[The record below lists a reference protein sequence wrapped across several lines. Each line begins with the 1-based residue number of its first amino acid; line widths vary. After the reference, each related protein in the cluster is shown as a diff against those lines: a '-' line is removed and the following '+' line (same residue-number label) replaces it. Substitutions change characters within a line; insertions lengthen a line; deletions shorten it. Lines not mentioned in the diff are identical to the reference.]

1 MRRFSLVLA
10 IAALIV
16 KPALAQ
22 EAPAQKQAIIETSM
36 GTITVALDASH
47 APLTVANFI
56 RYAKEKH
63 FDGTVFYRVVPGA
76 LIQAGSYD
84 AAGKPRA
91 GVHAPIRFEGDNG
104 LKNVRGAVAMA
115 HGDDVNSATSE
126 FFIDLAPLPS
136 LDQDA
141 GNAGFA
147 VFGQVTGGMDVVDK
161 IAASPLGGKGPFAG
175 AAPLTP
181 VVIEKVTISDQPL
194 PAAPPLSTPADT
206 H

>member
-1 MRRFSLVLA
+1 MSA
-10 IAALIV
+10 S
-16 KPALAQ
+16 AQ
-22 EAPAQKQAIIETSM
+22 DMPAQKQATIETSL
-36 GTITVALDASH
+36 GTITVALDASR

-84 AAGKPRA
+84 ANGKPRA

-104 LKNVRGAVAMA
+104 LKNVRGAIAMA
-115 HGDDVNSATSE
+115 HGDDANSATSE
-126 FFIDLAPLPS
+126 FFIDIAPLPS
-136 LDQDA
+136 LDHDA
-141 GNAGFA
+141 NNAGFA

-161 IAASPLGGKGPFAG
+161 IAALPLGGKGPFAG
-175 AAPLTP
+175 AAPVTP
-181 VVIEKVTISDQPL
+181 VVIEKVTIADL
-194 PAAPPLSTPADT
+194 PPAVPPSSAPADP

>member
-1 MRRFSLVLA
+1 M
-10 IAALIV
+10 
-16 KPALAQ
+16 PALAQ
-22 EAPAQKQAIIETSM
+22 DVSAQQQAIIATSL
-36 GTITVALDASH
+36 GTITVTLDTSH
-47 APLTVANFI
+47 APQTVANFI

-84 AAGKPRA
+84 ADGKPRG

-104 LKNVRGAVAMA
+104 LKNIRGAIAMA
-115 HGDDVNSATSE
+115 HGDDPNSATSE
-126 FFIDLAPLPS
+126 FFIDIAPLPS
-136 LDQDA
+136 LDHDA

-161 IAASPLGGKGPFAG
+161 IAALPLGGKSPFEG

-181 VVIEKVTISDQPL
+181 VTIEKVSITETL
-194 PAAPPLSTPADT
+194 HAAAP
-206 H
+206 

>member
-1 MRRFSLVLA
+1 MRKFARTLA
-10 IAALIV
+10 IATLTAM
-16 KPALAQ
+16 PALAQ
-22 EAPAQKQAIIETSM
+22 EAPAQKQAMIETSL
-36 GTITVALDASH
+36 GAITVALDASH

-84 AAGKPRA
+84 ADGKPRA

-104 LKNVRGAVAMA
+104 LKNVRGAIAMA
-115 HGDDVNSATSE
+115 HGDDANSATSE

-136 LDQDA
+136 LDNDA
-141 GNAGFA
+141 ANAGFA

-161 IAASPLGGKGPFAG
+161 IAALPLGGKGPFAG

-181 VVIEKVTISDQPL
+181 VVIEKVTITDL
-194 PAAPPLSTPADT
+194 APAAPPPPPAPAVP